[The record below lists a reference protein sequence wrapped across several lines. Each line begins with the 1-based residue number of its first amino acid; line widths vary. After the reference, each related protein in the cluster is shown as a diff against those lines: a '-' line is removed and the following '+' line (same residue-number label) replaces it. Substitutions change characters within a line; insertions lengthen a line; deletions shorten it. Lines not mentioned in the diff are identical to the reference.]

1 MLMMRYANITSFD
14 KISKYIQTP
23 LILLF
28 SVFLP
33 LSLFYIFFN
42 SPDDYQQ
49 REMVRVMYIHVPFA
63 WLSLGIY
70 LAIGILSIIT
80 IIWKSV
86 ISYIY
91 SQALSV
97 IGVVFCGLTLITGM
111 LWGKPVWGAY
121 WVWDARLTSMLVL
134 FLIYI
139 GYIVICKSES
149 LYRTMNP
156 ASILAIIGM
165 VNIPIVKFSVNMWY
179 SLHQG
184 PSIIRSGGVS
194 IHKDMLIPLI
204 LMSITLLIL
213 TCILFIIRAKTLIII
228 LKKKNNDIRC
238 N

>member
-1 MLMMRYANITSFD
+1 MLMMRYANITNFD

-28 SVFLP
+28 AVFFP

-49 REMVRVMYIHVPFA
+49 HEMVRVMYIHVPFA

-70 LAIGILSIIT
+70 LSIGILSVIT
-80 IIWKSV
+80 IVWKSI

-91 SQALSV
+91 AQALSA

-139 GYIVICKSES
+139 GYIVICKSET

-165 VNIPIVKFSVNMWY
+165 VNIPIVKFSVNIWY

-194 IHKDMLIPLI
+194 IHKDMLTPLI